1 MLGVFLKAR
10 LSARTPGF
18 NSEDDTGYYSAESAL
33 QYRYARMVA
42 RGETIPAVDLA
53 VQFPEGVRTNL
64 ELTLLMERA
73 AGWSY
78 RLLPE
83 PLRPRDFR
91 WFAILWV
98 ALVSSLSIP
107 ALYALAWRLSRS
119 RALALAV
126 AAVYGVS
133 WASSGNAIGTF
144 DHESFAFPLIAAS
157 LACLAGALDRREK
170 RPRFYALG
178 AGLALAAALMS
189 WHFTRFYLAS
199 LLLAGVWTYWRLR
212 ADAEITRRLRVAFL
226 FIGTAATAAWALD
239 PVLRGNSGAHEASAY
254 GHVYAL
260 FFAKLRHGF
269 IKPSDPLLLSQEA
282 RLLWQ
287 GPFNSPE
294 PGFVVFALFPL
305 ILIGLPRVWARLR
318 KEELPASAAGTL
330 TDALLVLYALGAL
343 MVSRLLPMFAFFLCA
358 AASRLPERRAKKTL
372 LIAGLAL
379 LGVLETLKSVAPA
392 SRYNPFLALSSWL
405 ETAENRP
412 PASVSAEREAIGWLR
427 RNGGGEPVLSD
438 FGVSPA
444 FLVYA
449 GTPILLQPKFESGAT
464 RAKTAEF
471 LAALYSD
478 EETFYA
484 FCRKYRA
491 GLFVYTTDDLLDATG
506 EGSMYMAGS
515 SKLTSGTAAVQF
527 QFRPESLRH
536 FRLAYQNEDF
546 RIFSVGERPREKP
559 DPEANLVYDIR
570 QFRPE
575 TATDG
580 TLRLDIAG
588 AVSRLRKS
596 RDKLRLARLLARL
609 GLREASL
616 RAYEAAFAAWPE
628 RATKA
633 EAERAAGRF

>member
-358 AASRLPERRAKKTL
+358 AASRLPERRARKKA

-379 LGVLETLKSVAPA
+379 LACAEAFKSIAPA
-392 SRYNPFLALSSWL
+392 SRFNPFLALSSRL
-405 ETAENRP
+405 EGPDRRP
-412 PASVSAEREAIGWLR
+412 PASVGAEREAVSWLR
-427 RNGGGEPVLSD
+427 KAGEGKPVLAD
-438 FGVSPA
+438 FGISPT

-449 GTPILLQPKFESGAT
+449 GAPILLQPKFESGTT
-464 RAKTAEF
+464 RAKTAEY

-478 EETFYA
+478 EETFFA
-484 FCRKYRA
+484 FCRKHDA
-491 GLFVYTTDDLLDATG
+491 GLFVYAVNDILDATG
-506 EGSMYMAGS
+506 DGPRYMAGAAR
-515 SKLTSGTAAVQF
+515 LTPGAAAVLF
-527 QFRPESLRH
+527 QFHPDSLRH
-536 FRLAYQNEDF
+536 FRLAYQNGDY
-546 RIFSVGERPREKP
+546 RIFSVGEMPRERV
-559 DPEANLVYDIR
+559 DPEAHLVYDIR
-570 QFRPE
+570 QFHPE
-575 TATDG
+575 ITADG
-580 TLRLDIAG
+580 ELRLDVAG
-588 AVSRLRKS
+588 AVARLRES
-596 RDKLRLARLLARL
+596 RGKLRLARLLARL

-616 RAYEAAFAAWPE
+616 KAYEAAFAAWPE
-628 RATKA
+628 KGTKA
-633 EAERAAGRF
+633 EAARVAGRF